1 MSLSDE
7 DREWIQNTIT
17 KTFAKAYPPPKK
29 RKSTERKTRLRKLLK
44 IAAALFGGARYRL
57 FTVTLP
63 LPTFTV

>member
-29 RKSTERKTRLRKLLK
+29 RKNTERKTLLK
-44 IAAALFGGARYRL
+44 IALPLFAEARCRL
-57 FTVTLP
+57 FTVTFP